1 MTHIIP
7 FGTSE
12 PQDFALL
19 DAGAAING
27 TAIDVDLEIAAYA
40 GGVPSEVD
48 TPPTV
53 AWLSAAAGT
62 VRVTG
67 TESLAVGT
75 YLVRFKLT
83 DAGDLIGFV
92 PNLAKAD
99 IWRVVAIAA
108 P

>member
-7 FGTSE
+7 VGTSE

-19 DAGAAING
+19 DAGVAING
-27 TAIDVDLEIAAYA
+27 TAITVSLEIAQYA
-40 GGVPSEVD
+40 SGTTSEVD

-67 TESLAVGT
+67 TESLEIGT

-83 DAGDLIGFV
+83 DAGSLIGFV

-99 IWRVVAIAA
+99 IWRVV
-108 P
+108 PVPNP